1 MKIKKFIGGNIRDEN
16 EVVAISDIGTMLWAK
31 ANGSDA
37 YAELVE
43 IKDVPES
50 GGEPETID
58 VTTLKRPRNV
68 YIEGRTDSPTQ
79 TFTYN
84 YTEENYFTKVK
95 PLCNGEVHEFLVV
108 FPDGTS
114 TYIKGT
120 AKTYKNS
127 VSVNSAIEASLVI
140 TPEEIDDKTST
151 QTTALLP
158 TNG

>member
-1 MKIKKFIGGNIRDEN
+1 
-16 EVVAISDIGTMLWAK
+16 MLWGK
-31 ANGSDA
+31 KKSSDA

-50 GGEPETID
+50 GAEPETID

-84 YTEENYFTKVK
+84 YTENNYFTKVK
-95 PLCNGEVHEFLVV
+95 PYCDGNAHEFLIV
-108 FPDGTS
+108 FPDRTS

-120 AKTYKNS
+120 AVTYKNS

-140 TPEEIDDKTST
+140 TPEEVSDKTSAE
-151 QTTALLP
+151 TTELLP
-158 TNG
+158 QTV